1 MKNQPKTSDVS
12 FNNLSS
18 YILKTKSFT
27 DLYEKKE
34 KYKEAKHEQRIKK

>member
-12 FNNLSS
+12 FKLNSF
-18 YILKTKSFT
+18 ILKTKSFT

-34 KYKEAKHEQRIKK
+34 KYKEAKPEQRIKK